1 MYLGPL
7 TYTNKDG
14 KTTVFGIVS
23 GPGNKEKVTWG
34 KSTAAFSRVS
44 YPGILDWIKSTMETA
59 TTDNNWT

>member
-7 TYTNKDG
+7 TYTDKDG

-23 GPGNKEKVTWG
+23 RPGNKEKVTHG

-44 YPGILDWIKSTMETA
+44 YPGILDWIKSTMESSA
-59 TTDNNWT
+59 ANDN

>member
-7 TYTNKDG
+7 TYTDNYG

-23 GPGNKEKVTWG
+23 GHGMKEDELMG
-34 KSTAAFSRVS
+34 KSTTAFTRVS

-59 TTDNNWT
+59 TADNN